1 MVEPAKESAESLS
14 IQAARL
20 TNEINQAM
28 NQREVDP
35 NELLPLILECAA
47 EKYKTC
53 SIKEADHLTI
63 TLKALFQAHSND
75 TTLDREV
82 FERAVKTGDSA
93 AGRICTASPAERYRG
108 LKGEVSMAP
117 KTVTEI
123 PANPLLGDLRKRK
136 RKLRVAAYC
145 RVSTEEEEQ
154 QNSFEVQVA
163 YYTDKIT
170 HHEGWQLAG
179 IFADD
184 GISGVSTK
192 KRDQFNKMIELCR
205 KKKIDLILTKSISR
219 FARNTLDCIKHV
231 RTLKSWGIPVIFEKE
246 NIDTSN
252 MNSEMILTCLSSFA
266 QAESESISGN
276 VTKGIRMGYR
286 QGRFSFRY
294 KNFLGYRKGPDGEP
308 EIVPEEAKIIRLIA
322 QNYLNGDSLRTIKE
336 TLESMGVPTAT
347 GNQNWSTE
355 AIQRILQNEKYMG
368 DVLLQKTY
376 TADFIEGKVKK
387 NNGELPQYYIKD
399 NHPAIIPRE
408 MFYQIQEEIARRK
421 SKKPANAK
429 KAKTNRGRF
438 TSKYAL
444 SERLV
449 CGNCGCYFRRVT
461 WSIHG
466 RKQIVWRC
474 INRLECGPKVCKD
487 SPSLKEEELYSA
499 ILKAIR
505 SLVQGH
511 QEEMAATLQEALVH
525 CIGGEN
531 AAINP
536 LVIENRLH
544 DLDKDLDRLLTMDG
558 SEIVDLR
565 IKQISDE
572 MLQLRQMKKR
582 VELDAQQDMGREN
595 KVKEIMELIST
606 EDLDLTEYSDTLV
619 YRVIER
625 VTVLSKEEIRIR
637 FVGGFELTQPLH

>member
-1 MVEPAKESAESLS
+1 
-14 IQAARL
+14 
-20 TNEINQAM
+20 
-28 NQREVDP
+28 
-35 NELLPLILECAA
+35 
-47 EKYKTC
+47 
-53 SIKEADHLTI
+53 
-63 TLKALFQAHSND
+63 
-75 TTLDREV
+75 
-82 FERAVKTGDSA
+82 
-93 AGRICTASPAERYRG
+93 
-108 LKGEVSMAP
+108 MAQ

-192 KRDQFNKMIELCR
+192 KREQFNKMIELCR

-231 RTLKSWGIPVIFEKE
+231 RILKSWGIPVIFEKE

-421 SKKPANAK
+421 SKKPANTK

-487 SPSLKEEELYSA
+487 SPSLKEDELYSA

-511 QEEMAATLQEALVH
+511 QKEMAATLRDALIY

-544 DLDKDLDRLLTMDG
+544 ELDKDLDRLLTMDG

-582 VELDAQQDMGREN
+582 AELDAQQDMGREN
-595 KVKEIMELIST
+595 KAKEIMELISA
-606 EDLDLTEYSDTLV
+606 EDLNLTEYSDTLV

-637 FVGGFELTQPLH
+637 FVGGFEITQPLH

>member
-1 MVEPAKESAESLS
+1 
-14 IQAARL
+14 
-20 TNEINQAM
+20 
-28 NQREVDP
+28 
-35 NELLPLILECAA
+35 
-47 EKYKTC
+47 
-53 SIKEADHLTI
+53 
-63 TLKALFQAHSND
+63 
-75 TTLDREV
+75 
-82 FERAVKTGDSA
+82 
-93 AGRICTASPAERYRG
+93 
-108 LKGEVSMAP
+108 MAQ

-192 KRDQFNKMIELCR
+192 KREQFNKMIELCR
-205 KKKIDLILTKSISR
+205 KKKIDLVLTKSIAR

-231 RTLKSWGIPVIFEKE
+231 RILKSWGIPVIFEKE

-336 TLESMGVPTAT
+336 TLESMGIPTAT

-376 TADFIEGKVKK
+376 TADFVEGKVKK

-399 NHPAIIPRE
+399 NHPAIIPRK

-421 SKKPANAK
+421 SKKPANTK

-474 INRLECGPKVCKD
+474 INRLEFGPKSCGN
-487 SPSLKEEELYSA
+487 SPSLEETALHTA
-499 ILKAIR
+499 ILEAIR
-505 SLVQGH
+505 SLVQGQ
-511 QEEMAATLQEALVH
+511 QEEMASTLQDALIH
-525 CIGGEN
+525 CIAGEKEE
-531 AAINP
+531 ASPI
-536 LVIENRLH
+536 VIENKIKELEIEF
-544 DLDKDLDRLLTMDG
+544 DRLLVLVVDENDIIDHKLKKI
-558 SEIVDLR
+558 SETIL
-565 IKQISDE
+565 K
-572 MLQLRQMKKR
+572 LKRQKKR
-582 VELDAQQDMGREN
+582 IECAAERSEVMES
-595 KVKEIMELIST
+595 KVKEVMGLISA
-606 EDLDLTEYSDTLV
+606 ENLDLTEYSDTLV
-619 YRVIER
+619 YRIIER
-625 VTVLSKEEIRIR
+625 ITVFSKEEIRIR
-637 FVGGFELTQPLH
+637 FIGGFEITQPLH

>member
-1 MVEPAKESAESLS
+1 MAYNKARAEKKWLKWKEAEEKKLRELGVDEETIQRLHTYDWAEFNRERRYLQRQVEWSPYVDLVSAQDLELPVEDVESLMDS
-14 IQAARL
+14 I
-20 TNEINQAM
+20 EDM
-28 NQREVDP
+28 D
-35 NELLPLILECAA
+35 
-47 EKYKTC
+47 
-53 SIKEADHLTI
+53 
-63 TLKALFQAHSND
+63 
-75 TTLDREV
+75 
-82 FERAVKTGDSA
+82 
-93 AGRICTASPAERYRG
+93 SPAERYCG
-108 LKGEVSMAP
+108 LKGDVSMAQ

-231 RTLKSWGIPVIFEKE
+231 RILKSWGIPVIFEKE

-487 SPSLKEEELYSA
+487 SPSLKEDELYSA

-572 MLQLRQMKKR
+572 MLQLRQMKKCA
-582 VELDAQQDMGREN
+582 ELDAQQDMSREN
-595 KVKEIMELIST
+595 KAKEIMELISA

>member
-1 MVEPAKESAESLS
+1 MYIGIDHGYYAIKTWYFSFPAGITAYSHEPYTLQNTLEYGGKFFVCGTGRQPILRNKVESENYCLMTLAAIAKEIQQRGTKPECSVTIAVGLPLARFGREKKSFREYLRPFSQPVSSKFEGIPHKVTIEDVKLFPQGYSALM
-14 IQAARL
+14 IH
-20 TNEINQAM
+20 
-28 NQREVDP
+28 P
-35 NELLPLILECAA
+35 ELLQNEPSVLLMDIGGWTVDLMRLDNNVPNAATCRSLELGMIRCIDEVKEQVRRDVGLSVTDAQVERVLAGKPCSMDEDARSIIQKQGRLYTERLLSAA
-47 EKYKTC
+47 M
-53 SIKEADHLTI
+53 EAGFD
-63 TLKALFQAHSND
+63 LKAIPVVML
-75 TTLDREV
+75 
-82 FERAVKTGDSA
+82 GGSA
-93 AGRICTASPAERYRG
+93 A
-108 LKGEVSMAP
+108 M
-117 KTVTEI
+117 
-123 PANPLLGDLRKRK
+123 
-136 RKLRVAAYC
+136 
-145 RVSTEEEEQ
+145 VSTTSHKSVQ
-154 QNSFEVQVA
+154 QLVA
-163 YYTDKIT
+163 
-170 HHEGWQLAG
+170 HFGG
-179 IFADD
+179 MF
-184 GISGVSTK
+184 
-192 KRDQFNKMIELCR
+192 ELCR

-231 RTLKSWGIPVIFEKE
+231 RILKSWGIPVIFEKE

-336 TLESMGVPTAT
+336 TLESMGIPTAT

-376 TADFIEGKVKK
+376 TADFIEGKIKK

-421 SKKPANAK
+421 SKMPANAK

-449 CGNCGCYFRRVT
+449 CRDCGSYFRRVT
-461 WSIHG
+461 WNIHG

-474 INRLECGPKVCKD
+474 INRLEFGPKSCGN
-487 SPSLKEEELYSA
+487 SPSLNET
-499 ILKAIR
+499 
-505 SLVQGH
+505 SLHAGGHPFPGSRMQGH
-511 QEEMAATLQEALVH
+511 LEEMASPPAGCTYTLHRWRKCHNQSS
-525 CIGGEN
+525 C
-531 AAINP
+531 
-536 LVIENRLH
+536 
-544 DLDKDLDRLLTMDG
+544 DR
-558 SEIVDLR
+558 
-565 IKQISDE
+565 KQ
-572 MLQLRQMKKR
+572 
-582 VELDAQQDMGREN
+582 
-595 KVKEIMELIST
+595 T
-606 EDLDLTEYSDTLV
+606 
-619 YRVIER
+619 
-625 VTVLSKEEIRIR
+625 
-637 FVGGFELTQPLH
+637 P